1 MNQPESIAT
10 GYLGPVYQVAAIN
23 ALPDGSQPDG
33 RVPFVSRNHA
43 LLMPATAAVPIS
55 IPDTMRTLALLAE
68 SQAKVKRQVKNTPFI
83 GTGGG
88 SATAARP
95 SRNAAVLDENEAQTV
110 FDATRSYVDMIV
122 DTCASQATFAMLA
135 NIKVNKLV
143 AASAQDEDMPL
154 DGLGEDVGGGG
165 LTVRTHLRPFEM
177 YSIATLCPQSY
188 DEAVTY
194 CPTLRDYDAGSI
206 SDVLQM
212 MYQQLQSSSNT
223 L

>member
-1 MNQPESIAT
+1 MNQQESIAT

-68 SQAKVKRQVKNTPFI
+68 SQAKTKRHVKKTPFL

-135 NIKVNKLV
+135 SIKVNKLV
-143 AASAQDEDMPL
+143 AASATEEEDMS
-154 DGLGEDVGGGG
+154 LGGFGGGEGG
-165 LTVRTHLRPFEM
+165 LVTVRTHLRPFEM

-206 SDVLQM
+206 SDVLQL
-212 MYQQLQSSSNT
+212 MYQQLQGTNNM
-223 L
+223 